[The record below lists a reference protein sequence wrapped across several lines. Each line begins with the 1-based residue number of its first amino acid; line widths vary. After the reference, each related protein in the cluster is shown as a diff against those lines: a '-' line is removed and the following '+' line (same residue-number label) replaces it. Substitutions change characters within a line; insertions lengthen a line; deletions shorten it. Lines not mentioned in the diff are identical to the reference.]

1 MSMKLYNEAK
11 ELFGDMV
18 NLTEE
23 ESKAYAEYINS
34 ISEPVNGRTFWEILD
49 EFVGGGVC
57 SRDNSK

>member
-18 NLTEE
+18 DLTEE
-23 ESKAYAEYINS
+23 EYKEFAEYINS

-49 EFVGGGVC
+49 EFVGRGVC